1 MIKKERL
8 ISISELLTPRSL
20 LFLRLVILNPQIK
33 EDLYLNGDDI
43 TKTVILTD
51 VRIHFKNSFYRSLV
65 ISILLT
71 TNGQ

>member
-33 EDLYLNGDDI
+33 KDLYLNGDDV

-51 VRIHFKNSFYRSLV
+51 EKSIKKSSYRSLV